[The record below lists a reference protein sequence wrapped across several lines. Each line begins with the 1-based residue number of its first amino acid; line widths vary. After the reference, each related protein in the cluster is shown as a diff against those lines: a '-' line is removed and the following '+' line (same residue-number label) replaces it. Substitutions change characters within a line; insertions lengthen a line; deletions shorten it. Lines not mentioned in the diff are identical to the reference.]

1 MSKILY
7 IAPVKDF
14 SGYANAARGY
24 IRALHQAGAD
34 LVVRAARYDLADHGT
49 QYQPTEVEQ
58 ELLGRDLK
66 DIDIVIQHVT
76 PNEMRPAEGKVN
88 IAICAWET
96 TRIPQY
102 WADKL
107 NKFDAVITFCEASIQ
122 AFLDCGV
129 TVPIHKI
136 PHTFDIPSYT
146 LDESAGAKLHLGPP
160 EDFFKDRTVFLNISQ
175 FSNKKGIDVLLRAYY
190 GAFYDSVDDVV
201 LILKT
206 YVNMQ
211 HRDAEQKRLQG
222 YIEGVKQNMRLPGG
236 NYPKIILITPTMSDE
251 NIRKLYSMSDV
262 YICSSR
268 AEGWCIPAFEALA
281 YGKKL
286 VTTQWG
292 GMGEFTFVTADAGM
306 RAAHDAGHLGLKVKP
321 NVYPV
326 RYSLEPLVGQN
337 HPDPEL
343 YTSLD
348 YVAEPSVCSMIIA
361 LQEAQVSQLQ
371 EPASF
376 MEYDYSEVG
385 PTMLSLI
392 ESIVV
397 PAVPVEEVQEA

>member
-7 IAPVKDF
+7 IAPVRDF
-14 SGYANAARGY
+14 SGYANAGRGY
-24 IRALHQAGAD
+24 IRALQQAGAD
-34 LVVRAARYDLADHGT
+34 LVVRATRYDLADHGT

-58 ELLGRDLK
+58 ELLRRDLK
-66 DIDIVIQHVT
+66 DIDVVIQHVT

-122 AFLDCGV
+122 AFLECGV
-129 TVPIHKI
+129 TVPIHKV

-146 LDESAGAKLHLGPP
+146 LDESAGVRLHLGPD
-160 EDFFKDRTVFLNISQ
+160 EDFFENRTVFLNISQ

-190 GAFYDSVDDVV
+190 GAFHNAVDDVV

-236 NYPKIILITPTMSDE
+236 NYPKIILITSTMSDE
-251 NIRKLYSMSDV
+251 NIRKLYGMSDV

-286 VTTQWG
+286 ITTLWG
-292 GMGEFTFVTADAGM
+292 GMGEFA
-306 RAAHDAGHLGLKVKP
+306 KVDEFTRRESENKRSTLP

-326 RYSLEPLVGQN
+326 RHSLEPLVGQN

-348 YVAEPSVCSMIIA
+348 YVAEPSVRSMIGA
-361 LQEAQVSQLQ
+361 LQVAKTCPTE
-371 EPASF
+371 EPSAL

-385 PTMLSLI
+385 PTMLKLI

-397 PAVPVEEVQEA
+397 PQAPVEQNQEV